1 MFDNTYTVVAKIPNI
16 KPNIFPILDIL
27 PLYSLLDSGNNSPE
41 TIYNIAPAA
50 NARHI
55 DITPCDIIP

>member
-1 MFDNTYTVVAKIPNI
+1 MQFYIVVAKIPNM
-16 KPNIFPILDIL
+16 KPNILPILDIL

-41 TIYNIAPAA
+41 TIYSIAPAA
-50 NARHI
+50 NERHI